1 MIAITKDVW
10 EKIKPR
16 LEQEEV
22 FIDEVSSIFPD
33 ISSMENEISAG
44 NEISIDID
52 EKLPDLT
59 TPIEI
64 RNGNTT
70 MKTWGLWDTGATKT
84 GVAQR
89 IASRLNLLPTEKKE
103 EISTAN
109 DTISVD
115 KAFLEIKIPSTNTYK
130 HMEVNIVPN
139 QPSPVVIGLDIICL
153 GHFEIKHTEQGVRM
167 TFKIE

>member
-10 EKIKPR
+10 EKIKPH
-16 LEQEEV
+16 LEQEEI
-22 FIDEVSSIFPD
+22 FIDEVSSFFPD
-33 ISSMENEISAG
+33 IPSMENETSTG

-64 RNGNTT
+64 RNGDTT
-70 MKTWGLWDTGATKT
+70 MKTWALWDTGATRT
-84 GVAQR
+84 GVSSR
-89 IASRLNLLPTEKKE
+89 IASRLKLEASEKKE
-103 EISTAN
+103 EIFTAHN
-109 DTISVD
+109 ALFVNS
-115 KAFLEIKIPSTNTYK
+115 AFLEMKIPSTNTYK

-153 GHFEIKHTEQGVRM
+153 GHFEIKRTEQCVRM

>member
-10 EKIKPR
+10 EKIKPH

-22 FIDEVSSIFPD
+22 FIDKVSPIFPD
-33 ISSMENEISAG
+33 ISSME

-70 MKTWGLWDTGATKT
+70 IKTWDYGTQVQLK
-84 GVAQR
+84 Q
-89 IASRLNLLPTEKKE
+89 E
-103 EISTAN
+103 
-109 DTISVD
+109 
-115 KAFLEIKIPSTNTYK
+115 
-130 HMEVNIVPN
+130 
-139 QPSPVVIGLDIICL
+139 
-153 GHFEIKHTEQGVRM
+153 
-167 TFKIE
+167 

>member
-22 FIDEVSSIFPD
+22 FIDEVSPLFSDTSF
-33 ISSMENEISAG
+33 MENEISAN
-44 NEISIDID
+44 NEISVDID
-52 EKLPDLT
+52 EKHFSIT

-70 MKTWGLWDTGATKT
+70 MKTWALWDTGATRT
-84 GVAQR
+84 GVSSR
-89 IASRLNLLPTEKKE
+89 IASRLKLEPSEKKE
-103 EISTAN
+103 EIFTAHN
-109 DTISVD
+109 ALFVD
-115 KAFLEIKIPSTNTYK
+115 SAFLEIKIPSTNTYK

-153 GHFEIKHTEQGVRM
+153 GHFEINRNGQNVRM